1 MHLIPEISR
10 ELLSDRNMARD
21 SLLRMLEP
29 LVTNGDL
36 LTVVFDGKDGR
47 RSIQKHRN
55 MDSFS
60 VIFSSSSEGADGV
73 IERMVMATNQP
84 EKLCVITND
93 NSIRNCAYAH
103 GCSAMRVE
111 QFIRRLDYSIDQ
123 LRRKTSQGGSHSQ
136 GNMEP
141 FVNRIDFPEKKEN

>member
-1 MHLIPEISR
+1 
-10 ELLSDRNMARD
+10 
-21 SLLRMLEP
+21 
-29 LVTNGDL
+29 
-36 LTVVFDGKDGR
+36 
-47 RSIQKHRN
+47 

-93 NSIRNCAYAH
+93 NLIRNCAYAH

-123 LRRKTSQGGSHSQ
+123 LRRKNSQRGSHSQ

>member
-1 MHLIPEISR
+1 MQEHLIVDGNNAMHLIPEISR

-84 EKLCVITND
+84 E
-93 NSIRNCAYAH
+93 
-103 GCSAMRVE
+103 
-111 QFIRRLDYSIDQ
+111 
-123 LRRKTSQGGSHSQ
+123 
-136 GNMEP
+136 
-141 FVNRIDFPEKKEN
+141 